1 MTHHPDFDWLEQY
14 SAGSLSVGP
23 ALCVSVHLSLCAE
36 CRRQVDAIQQVGG
49 VLLAEL
55 GQAHVDDA
63 LLQNVFAA
71 IDEAPAVAPTIVAPT
86 IAANLPHA
94 DISSSN
100 NASIPTP
107 IPAPIPAPLR
117 RLIPG
122 GYDQL
127 AWSRVMPTL
136 RIAALD
142 VGDNDFRVTLHR
154 VVAGGKMPTHDHRG
168 SELTLVLTGSFSDE
182 AGLYKAGDFLVRE
195 PNQPHQ
201 PIATQDQECICL
213 AALAAPVYFT
223 GPLLRWLNP
232 FVR

>member
-1 MTHHPDFDWLEQY
+1 MRHHPDFDWLEQY
-14 SAGSLSVGP
+14 SAGTLSVGP

-36 CRRQVDAIQQVGG
+36 CRRQVAAIQQVGG

-55 GQAHVDDA
+55 GRAHVDDS

-71 IDEAPAVAPTIVAPT
+71 IDVAAVDTAPA
-86 IAANLPHA
+86 AALKEI
-94 DISSSN
+94 DESSQSSAAIPASVS
-100 NASIPTP
+100 ASIPP
-107 IPAPIPAPLR
+107 VSIPAPLR

-127 AWSRVMPTL
+127 AWSRVMPAL
-136 RIAALD
+136 RIAELD
-142 VGDNDFRVTLHR
+142 VGDDDFRVTLHR
-154 VVAGGKMPTHDHRG
+154 VAAGGKMATHDHRG
-168 SELTLVLTGSFSDE
+168 CELTLVLAGSFSDD
-182 AGLYKAGDFLVRE
+182 AGLYKAGDFLVRQ
-195 PNQPHQ
+195 PKQPHR
-201 PIATQDQECICL
+201 PMATQDQECICL

>member
-1 MTHHPDFDWLEQY
+1 MTHHPDHDWLEQY
-14 SAGSLSVGP
+14 SAGTLSVGP

-36 CRRQVDAIQQVGG
+36 CRRQVKAIQQVGG
-49 VLLAEL
+49 ALLGEL
-55 GQAHVDDA
+55 GRAHVDDVV
-63 LLQNVFAA
+63 LQNVFAA
-71 IDEAPAVAPTIVAPT
+71 IDVAPEGGMSSTALNVVDENSPRPEISEPVPT
-86 IAANLPHA
+86 H
-94 DISSSN
+94 
-100 NASIPTP
+100 
-107 IPAPIPAPLR
+107 IPAPLR

-142 VGDNDFRVTLHR
+142 VGDSDFRVTLHR
-154 VVAGGKMPTHDHRG
+154 VAAGGKMPTHDHRG
-168 SELTLVLTGSFSDE
+168 AELTLVLTGSFSDE

-195 PNQPHQ
+195 PKQPHR
-201 PIATQDQECICL
+201 PMATQDRECICL

>member
-1 MTHHPDFDWLEQY
+1 MTHHPDFEWLEQY
-14 SAGSLSVGP
+14 SAGTLSVGP
-23 ALCVSVHLSLCAE
+23 ALCVSVHLSLCAQ
-36 CRRQVDAIQQVGG
+36 CRRQVATIQQVGG
-49 VLLAEL
+49 ALLAEI
-55 GQAHVDDA
+55 GRPHVDDS
-63 LLQNVFAA
+63 LLQNVLAA
-71 IDEAPAVAPTIVAPT
+71 IDGASEDSDAAVNGAPAVIDAGSPR
-86 IAANLPHA
+86 AANPA
-94 DISSSN
+94 Q
-100 NASIPTP
+100 IPT
-107 IPAPIPAPLR
+107 PLR

-127 AWSRVMPTL
+127 AWSRVMPAL

-168 SELTLVLTGSFSDE
+168 CEVTLVLTGSFSDD
-182 AGLYKAGDFLVRE
+182 AGLYKVGDFLVRE
-195 PNQPHQ
+195 PKQPHQ
-201 PIATQDQECICL
+201 PMATQDQECICL